1 MHYPA
6 SHKAARP
13 LYRFHGGLHLPDNK
27 TQSTTLPV
35 EKAALPKKLYL
46 PLQQHIG
53 EPAEPVVKAGERVLK
68 GQMIAAAQGLISAPV
83 HAPSSG
89 TVLEIADYPIPHP
102 SGLPAPCIVIETD
115 GKDEWCELPEP
126 ITDVAEMNPDALRQR
141 IRNAGVVGMGG
152 AAFPSSVK
160 LNPGPSRHVHTL
172 VINGAECEPF
182 ITCDDMLMRNRADR
196 VMVGVAI
203 LRQLVAADQC
213 LIGIED
219 NKPEAI
225 AAMQQALQESG
236 LDNTEVVTIP
246 TLYPSG
252 GEKQLIR
259 ILTGLEVPSGHIPAY
274 IGVVCNNVGT
284 AAAVADAVL
293 EGKPLI
299 SRYLTL
305 TGEGLA
311 QPRNLEVL
319 IGTPASELVEQAGGY
334 TSKVSRLIVGGPMM
348 GITLHDDAAPITKA
362 SNCLLA
368 ASAAE
373 APNPGRASACIRC
386 GKCAEACPVSL
397 LPQQMYWYSRAKDL
411 VKAQA
416 YNLFDC
422 IECGCCSHVCPAHIP
437 LVQYFRFAKNESW
450 AKDQEK
456 RKAEQAR
463 QRHEAKVIRVERL
476 EAERKALLKK
486 KKEALAKKPP
496 AKKGAAKAAD
506 PKKAAINA
514 AVKRAEEKK
523 AKLAEQGVKPG
534 NTEQLTD
541 AQQRQIEKA
550 DARRRET
557 APQKAA
563 AEQTTADN
571 QDG

>member
-1 MHYPA
+1 MHYP
-6 SHKAARP
+6 SSKPRDH
-13 LYRFHGGLHLPDNK
+13 LLHRFHGGLHLPDNK
-27 TQSTTLPV
+27 HQSTSLPV
-35 EKAALPKKLYL
+35 EKASLPKRLLL

-53 EPAEPVVKAGERVLK
+53 EPAEPLVAVGERVLK

-83 HAPSSG
+83 HASSSG
-89 TVLEIADYPIPHP
+89 TVVEIGDHPVPHP

-115 GKDEWCELPEP
+115 GRDEWCELPPP
-126 ITDVAEMNPDALRQR
+126 IVDVDAMNPDALRER
-141 IRNAGVVGMGG
+141 IRNAGIVGMGG

-196 VMVGVAI
+196 VLVGVAI
-203 LRQLVAADQC
+203 LRQLVAADKC

-225 AAMQQALQESG
+225 AAMQQALLESG

-246 TLYPSG
+246 TRYPSG

-293 EGKPLI
+293 DGKPLI

-305 TGEGLA
+305 TGKGLA

-319 IGTPASELVEQAGGY
+319 VGTPASELIEQAGGY
-334 TSKVSRLIVGGPMM
+334 TSAVSRLILGGPMM
-348 GITLHDDAAPITKA
+348 GITLHDDTVPVTKA

-368 ASAAE
+368 ASPEE
-373 APNPGRASACIRC
+373 APHPGRASACIRC
-386 GKCAEACPVSL
+386 GKCAEACPVRL

-411 VKAQA
+411 VKAQE

-437 LVQYFRFAKNESW
+437 LVQYFRYAKNESW

-463 QRHEAKVIRVERL
+463 QRHEAKVARVTRL
-476 EAERKALLKK
+476 EAERKALLKR

-496 AKKGAAKAAD
+496 AKKGQATDA
-506 PKKAAINA
+506 KKAAIDA
-514 AVKRAEEKK
+514 AVKRAAEKK
-523 AKLAEQGVKPG
+523 AKLAEQGVAPG
-534 NTEQLTD
+534 NTEKLTP
-541 AQQRQIEKA
+541 AQQKQVEQA
-550 DARRRET
+550 DARRGAASPQQKT
-557 APQKAA
+557 AR
-563 AEQTTADN
+563 QTPSEK